1 MSDEIQNNAAAG
13 KEPEGYITKREVAR
27 RIKKTVRTV
36 EHWQKTG
43 ALPYVKI
50 GQSVLFKWADVEAHL
65 QTNFRVCR
73 PRQEKQLVSVRCVKR
88 ET

>member
-1 MSDEIQNNAAAG
+1 MGDQIQNNAAVSS
-13 KEPEGYITKREVAR
+13 EPEGYITKREVAR

-36 EHWQKTG
+36 EHWQRTG

-65 QTNFRVCR
+65 HTNYRICR
-73 PRQEKQLVSVRCVKR
+73 PRQEKQPVSL
-88 ET
+88 

>member
-1 MSDEIQNNAAAG
+1 MSNQTQGNPVVGN
-13 KEPEGYITKREVAR
+13 EPEGYITKKEVAR

-36 EHWQKTG
+36 EHWQRTG

-65 QTNFRVCR
+65 QTNFRICR
-73 PRQEKQLVSVRCVKR
+73 PRMEKQPVAM
-88 ET
+88 